1 MPATRD
7 PSQKPTFLFTNLH
20 TLYRQ
25 GKSAAQGAPSAPAP
39 DASGRVIK
47 AGDLADPKFSVTEH
61 RPSEF
66 IGKRIQKPASLSSV
80 APRLV
85 PAQDARDD
93 KPVLSAQK
101 LMPQPNPILR
111 SLEVQLKQLDDLH
124 QRLQFML
131 KELETLSDDDSD
143 SR

>member
-25 GKSAAQGAPSAPAP
+25 GKEAAHAAPSAPAP

-66 IGKRIQKPASLSSV
+66 IGKRIQKPAALASI

-85 PAQDARDD
+85 PAREEHKEKATI
-93 KPVLSAQK
+93 SAK
-101 LMPQPNPILR
+101 SLMPQPNPLLR
-111 SLEVQLKQLDDLH
+111 SLEQQLKQLDDLH

-131 KELETLSDDDSD
+131 KELETLSDTSDSD
-143 SR
+143 

>member
-25 GKSAAQGAPSAPAP
+25 GKEAALASGPAP

-66 IGKRIQKPASLSSV
+66 IGKRIQKPAALASV

-85 PAQDARDD
+85 PAKDEQKNQA
-93 KPVLSAQK
+93 VISAK
-101 LMPQPNPILR
+101 SLMPQPNSLLR
-111 SLEVQLKQLDDLH
+111 SLEQQLKHLDELH

-131 KELETLSDDDSD
+131 KELETLSDSSD
-143 SR
+143 ND

>member
-25 GKSAAQGAPSAPAP
+25 GKAAAQGAPTAPVP
-39 DASGRVIK
+39 DASGRIIK
-47 AGDLADPKFSVTEH
+47 AGNLADPKFSVTEH

-66 IGKRIQKPASLSSV
+66 IGKRIQKPASLAST

-85 PAQDARDD
+85 PAQEAPKDRAAF
-93 KPVLSAQK
+93 SAQK
-101 LMPQPNPILR
+101 LIPPPNPVLR

-131 KELETLSDDDSD
+131 KELETLSDDDSE
-143 SR
+143 